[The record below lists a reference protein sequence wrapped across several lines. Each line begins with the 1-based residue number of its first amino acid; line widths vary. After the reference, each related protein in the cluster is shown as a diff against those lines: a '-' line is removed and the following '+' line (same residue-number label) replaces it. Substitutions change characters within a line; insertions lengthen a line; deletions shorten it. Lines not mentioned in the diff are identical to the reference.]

1 MGGETTGLAYAP
13 GAVCANDAT
22 NSTERT
28 SKSVNSRFLDT
39 GECLFFTAFCLL
51 LSSLEEDGGTAI
63 ECRKMCRINLGH
75 LEDGNSHTDDH
86 ECQDN
91 GDYLTGGGFETL
103 EEDLKDEITVADIGN
118 MTKTYDCGD
127 HGAEGD
133 CST

>member
-1 MGGETTGLAYAP
+1 MGGETTGLAYAT
-13 GAVCANDAT
+13 GAACANNAT
-22 NSTERT
+22 DSTERT
-28 SKSVNSRFLDT
+28 SKCVNSRVLKT
-39 GECLFFTAFCLL
+39 GERFFFNGFCWC

-63 ECRKMCRINLGH
+63 EFRKLCRINLGH

-86 ECQDN
+86 ERHDN
-91 GDYLTGGGFETL
+91 SDYLTGGGFETL
-103 EEDLKDEITVADIGN
+103 KEDLKDEITAADIGN

>member
-1 MGGETTGLAYAP
+1 MGGVTTGLAYAT
-13 GAVCANDAT
+13 GAACANDAT
-22 NSTERT
+22 ESTERT
-28 SKSVNSRFLDT
+28 SKSVNSRVLNT
-39 GECLFFTAFCLL
+39 GERFFFNGFCRV

-63 ECRKMCRINLGH
+63 EFRKLCRINLGH

-91 GDYLTGGGFETL
+91 SYYLTGGGFETL
-103 EEDLKDEITVADIGN
+103 KEDLKDEITVAGIGN
-118 MTKTYDCGD
+118 RTKTYDCGD